1 MHGVSAAF
9 VKTKISAKMERHAGF
24 EPVLSAWKADVLAIE
39 HQCRKRAFPTY
50 IITPSTSHLLGGLR
64 AAVYTQQCRQ
74 FSAGVFVLCV
84 AMPTHTHQPGATRQ
98 LGKIARLELAA
109 C

>member
-50 IITPSTSHLLGGLR
+50 IITPSTSHLLGVCELP
-64 AAVYTQQCRQ
+64 CIPS
-74 FSAGVFVLCV
+74 SAGGFQRAFLFFVWQC
-84 AMPTHTHQPGATRQ
+84 PRTHISRELPGNWGR
-98 LGKIARLELAA
+98 
-109 C
+109 